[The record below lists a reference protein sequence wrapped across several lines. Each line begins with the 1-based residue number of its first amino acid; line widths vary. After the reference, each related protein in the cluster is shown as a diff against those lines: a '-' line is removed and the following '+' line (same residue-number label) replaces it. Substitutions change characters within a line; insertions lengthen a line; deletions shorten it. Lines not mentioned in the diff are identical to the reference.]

1 MSDDTTTPSPAVRR
15 HHPAGPL
22 DRLLAPL
29 HRSSPVVDLVLAA
42 ATVVVG
48 AALRFTQDDAFITL
62 RYSRNLAEGHG
73 LVYNLG
79 ERVEGYTNFLWTAFL
94 ALPFHFDVDP
104 VLWSD
109 VGSIV
114 AGVVTV
120 LATRRLA
127 RRLLDSERYATIAA
141 LLLVGFHSFAIY
153 LTGGLETQWQTAFVV
168 LVALA
173 LAPGLDAPLPPA
185 RLAAA
190 SVVAGLAC
198 LTRLD
203 SAVLLVAIGVP
214 VARALWRRGELDVG
228 RVAAAVVPAAA
239 LVLPWLLWKSG
250 YYDALLPNTFVAKQT
265 PILWAVGRGLFF
277 LLLFLVVTF
286 LIVALPLTRAGWSGL
301 RTRPGTRWALGVVGL
316 WVLYLLYVGADFM
329 EFRFLVPVL
338 PLAMILVTATLPALP
353 ERRELAVV
361 AVIALGSLA
370 KWALFYPGVLGIESA
385 RALEDHVTDP
395 AGWREA
401 GEVLRADFP
410 EGERDGP
417 TLAVTAAGALPFFA
431 QLRTVDMLGLTDVG
445 ANERRWELTKLK
457 AGHEHIATLD
467 YLVDR
472 GVDLVIGG
480 LVVEPCEE
488 VAGLDRLEVVR
499 RMYLTYEVPAA
510 ELPSGSRL
518 VSIPL
523 RSRDRCLVALD
534 LSTGERRER
543 IDRQGY
549 AERSLDDLRP

>member
-1 MSDDTTTPSPAVRR
+1 MSASVDLDAGPARR
-15 HHPAGPL
+15 EHPAAPL
-22 DRLLAPL
+22 DRVLAPL
-29 HRSSPVVDLVLAA
+29 HRSSVAVDLVLATL
-42 ATVVVG
+42 TVVVG
-48 AALRFTQDDAFITL
+48 TALRFTQDDAFITL
-62 RYSRNLAEGHG
+62 RYSRNLAEGNG

-94 ALPFHFDVDP
+94 ALPFRLDVDP

-109 VGSIV
+109 VASIA

-127 RRLLDSERYATIAA
+127 RRLLDSDRYATVAA

-153 LTGGLETQWQTAFVV
+153 LTGGLETQWQTMFVV

-173 LAPGLDAPLPPA
+173 LVPGLDEPLPVA
-185 RLAAA
+185 RLTAA
-190 SVVAGLAC
+190 SAFAGLAC

-214 VARALWRRGELDVG
+214 VARALHRRGELG
-228 RVAAAVVPAAA
+228 SSRVAAALAPATA
-239 LVLPWLLWKSG
+239 LLVPWLAWKWG

-277 LLLFLVVTF
+277 LVLFVVVTF
-286 LIVALPLTRAGWSGL
+286 LFIALPLTRPGWVGL
-301 RTRPGTRWALGVVGL
+301 RSRPGTRWALGIVGL

-338 PLAMILVTATLPALP
+338 PLVMVLVTATLPALP
-353 ERRELAVV
+353 ERRELVV
-361 AVIALGSLA
+361 IAVIAVGSLA
-370 KWALFYPGVLGIESA
+370 KWALFYPAVVGIESA

-410 EGERDGP
+410 EGEQDGP
-417 TLAVTAAGALPFFA
+417 TLAITAAGALPFFA
-431 QLRTVDMLGLTDVG
+431 QLRTIDMLGLTDVG
-445 ANERRWELTKLK
+445 ANEFRWELTKLK
-457 AGHEHIATLD
+457 AGHEHIATID
-467 YLVDR
+467 YLVER
-472 GVDLVIGG
+472 EVDLVIGG
-480 LVVEPCEE
+480 VVVEPCEE
-488 VAGLDRLEVVR
+488 VADIDRLDVIR
-499 RMYLTYEVPAA
+499 RMYLTYDVPPS
-510 ELPSGSRL
+510 ELPTGSRL

-523 RSRDRCLVALD
+523 RSRDRCLLALD
-534 LSTGERRER
+534 LSTGERRDR

-549 AERSLDDLRP
+549 AELPLDDLRR